1 MDNETGYRILNTGHR
16 LLDNPPRCYNISVMN
31 IEFETV
37 DGITVATLFGE
48 LDSRT
53 APMVQEQLAAMPRP
67 QARILLDMS
76 GVSYISSAGLRALL
90 MLYRQ
95 MAANNGQVALV
106 GLAESI
112 QDVMSVTGFL
122 EFFAAY
128 DTLEEGLA
136 ALAE

>member
-1 MDNETGYRILNTGHR
+1 MDI
-16 LLDNPPRCYNISVMN
+16 D
-31 IEFETV
+31 FETV
-37 DGITVATLFGE
+37 NGITVATLFGE

-53 APMVQEQLAAMPRP
+53 APVVQEKLAAMPRP
-67 QARILLDMS
+67 QARVLLDMS
-76 GVSYISSAGLRALL
+76 GVTYISSAGLRALL

-95 MAANNGQVALV
+95 MAANDGRVALC

-122 EFFAAY
+122 DFFAAY

-136 ALAE
+136 ALADE